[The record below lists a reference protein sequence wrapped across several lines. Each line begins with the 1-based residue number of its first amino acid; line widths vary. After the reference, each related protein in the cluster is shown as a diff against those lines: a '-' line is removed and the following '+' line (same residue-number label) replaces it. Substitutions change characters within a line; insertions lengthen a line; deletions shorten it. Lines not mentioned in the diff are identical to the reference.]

1 MVSDDVRGERPPA
14 IVARADQVEAMR
26 TRLRQM
32 QAELRDRPR
41 TDAVYDAA
49 VDTLA
54 NATLDLLDA
63 QAQLREM
70 LIAHRQ
76 QLVAELLEKERAQAR
91 LRMWQLAVVVA
102 LLGTVLVVLATTG
115 VIVRSRLVIGISL
128 LIVAILMAVSM
139 ASWVARELGGQSVD
153 LRKGI
158 LTALLAS
165 LAFVGA
171 LTWLPMGYACLL
183 ALALAAAP
191 IVIATRAER
200 RRAEQRALRGR
211 DRG

>member
-1 MVSDDVRGERPPA
+1 MVSDDVRGETPPA
-14 IVARADQVEAMR
+14 IVTRADQVEDMR
-26 TRLRQM
+26 TRLRRM
-32 QAELRDRPR
+32 QAELRDGSR

-49 VDTLA
+49 VDTLG

-76 QLVAELLEKERAQAR
+76 QLVAELLAKERARAR
-91 LRMWQLAVVVA
+91 VRMWQLTGAVA
-102 LLGTVLVVLATTG
+102 LLGTVLVVLAATG

-139 ASWVARELGGQSVD
+139 ASWVARELGGESVD
-153 LRKGI
+153 LRRGI
-158 LTALLAS
+158 LTVLLAT

-171 LTWLPMGYACLL
+171 LGWLPLGYACLL
-183 ALALAAAP
+183 ALALAVAP
-191 IVIATRAER
+191 IVIAARAER
-200 RRAEQRALRGR
+200 RKAEQTALRGR

>member
-1 MVSDDVRGERPPA
+1 MVSDDVRVETPPA
-14 IVARADQVEAMR
+14 IVARADQVEDMR

-91 LRMWQLAVVVA
+91 LRMWQLAGAVA

-191 IVIATRAER
+191 IVIATRAEQ

>member
-1 MVSDDVRGERPPA
+1 MVSDDVRGETPPA
-14 IVARADQVEAMR
+14 IVARADQVEDMR
-26 TRLRQM
+26 SRLRQM

-76 QLVAELLEKERAQAR
+76 QLVTELLEKERAQAR
-91 LRMWQLAVVVA
+91 VRMWQLTGAVA
-102 LLGTVLVVLATTG
+102 LLGTVLVILAATG

-171 LTWLPMGYACLL
+171 LTWLPMGYVCLL

-191 IVIATRAER
+191 VVIATRARR
-200 RRAEQRALRGR
+200 RRAEQTALRGR

>member
-1 MVSDDVRGERPPA
+1 MVSDDVRGETPPA